1 MQKSQKKNNVA
12 RKSLKTRAQRG
23 FLLIQLSVAMAGFA
37 ALATVMVPN
46 MIRTIQIKRVD
57 AMARSMIGLADAAK
71 IYYGGMY
78 CEDAGG
84 EPENCWP
91 VGQDESSGSSVALS
105 FADNAQLM
113 MNNPLSGAIDRDS
126 VQILPASTSLN
137 TPYDSGVYGLNLNGT
152 DLEVT
157 LNGDAVTALSGK
169 NIGLSDLGK
178 ALENRLKGKDGTAT
192 CDYENDDG
200 TNGETLRCTAS
211 RFAAPSNNNGG
222 GGGGNGGSAPYNP
235 YNAN

>member
-113 MNNPLSGAIDRDS
+113 MDNDLSGAIDRDS

-157 LNGDAVTALSGK
+157 LNEDAVAALVENGAL
-169 NIGLSDLGK
+169 NDLGK

-192 CDYENDDG
+192 CTYSADDHPG
-200 TNGETLRCTAS
+200 PNGETLRCTAS
-211 RFAAPSNNNGG
+211 RFAAPSNNS
-222 GGGGNGGSAPYNP
+222 GGGNGGSAPYQP
-235 YNAN
+235 FNAN

>member
-1 MQKSQKKNNVA
+1 MRKSQKKNNVA
-12 RKSLKTRAQRG
+12 RKSFKNRAQRG

-78 CEDAGG
+78 CEDGGG

-126 VQILPASTSLN
+126 VQILPASTALN
-137 TPYDSGVYGLNLNGT
+137 APFDNSHYGLTQNGV
-152 DLEVT
+152 DLELT
-157 LNGDAVTALSGK
+157 INGDAVAALVENGAL
-169 NIGLSDLGK
+169 NDLGK
-178 ALENRLKGKDGTAT
+178 ALKHRLKGKDGTAT
-192 CDYENDDG
+192 CTYSADDG
-200 TNGETLRCTAS
+200 ANGATLRCSAS
-211 RFAAPSNNNGG
+211 RFAAPSNQ
-222 GGGGNGGSAPYNP
+222 
-235 YNAN
+235 